1 MNLNKK
7 TLKSF
12 DFKDKKV
19 LVRVDFNVPLEDNK
33 VADDTRIREAL
44 PTIKYLL
51 ENGAKKV
58 ILCSHLGRPKG
69 KVVESLRMDPVAQKL
84 KELLGQN
91 ILKLDDCVGEEIKAQ
106 IESTQIR
113 LILLENLRFHPEEEK
128 GDENFAK
135 ELAELADIYVN
146 DAFGTAHRAHA
157 STCIVAKFLPSCI
170 GFLMEKE
177 IKYLSKIILNPD
189 KPFVAILGGAKVSD
203 KIRVIEN
210 LLDKVDKILIG
221 GAMSYT
227 FLKTKGIN
235 IGNSKI
241 EADKLD
247 LATKILELAQSKGV
261 KIILPQDH
269 IVAQSL
275 DKPETKRVT
284 DNEIPEGFMGLDIG
298 PKTIELFKEELKT
311 ARTILWNGPVGVF
324 EKDDF
329 SQGTKELALYLADL
343 TSKGVTTV
351 IGGGDSASAVAKFKV
366 KDKLTHVSTG
376 GGASLEF
383 LEGKDLPGIS
393 AIEDE

>member
-84 KELLGQN
+84 RELLGQD
-91 ILKLDDCVGEEIKAQ
+91 ILKLDDCVGEEVKAQ

-128 GDENFAK
+128 GDEDFAK

-261 KIILPQDH
+261 KIVLPQDH

-311 ARTILWNGPVGVF
+311 AKTILWNGPVGVF